1 MMTSV
6 KALAVSAFM
15 GAAVLF
21 TPASTASA
29 QVSNIGN
36 NLVNVQ
42 VGKVVVN
49 DAVDLAV
56 AANAVVQLCG
66 TDVTVPVALLAA
78 QYVDQTGKKRTLCE
92 TAQGPIRIVQD

>member
-1 MMTSV
+1 MFTRT
-6 KALAVSAFM
+6 KALAASLAL

-21 TPASTASA
+21 TPASMASA
-29 QVSNIGN
+29 QASNIGN

-56 AANAVVQLCG
+56 AANAVVALCG
-66 TDVTVPVALLAA
+66 TDVTAAVALL
-78 QYVDQTGKKRTLCE
+78 VLCYS
-92 TAQGPIRIVQD
+92 